1 VPGDAAHGLRRGD
14 CAAKGL
20 TAEAKRAVWHFVCKG
35 EAKVRQGFP
44 PAEAGMVI
52 GLLGGSFDPAH
63 AGHAHITREALK
75 RFGLDR
81 VWWLVSPGN
90 PLKAEGPAPLATRI
104 AQARSVID
112 DPRVVITGLEVR
124 LGTRHTAALLDRLTA
139 LYPGVH
145 FVWLMGADN
154 LVQFHRWDR
163 WQSILARVPVGVL
176 ARPGFGIAARQSVAA
191 RMFRAAEVPPRGLGL
206 RAPPAWAFV
215 NVPLVD
221 LSSSAIRARGE
232 WRR

>member
-1 VPGDAAHGLRRGD
+1 M
-14 CAAKGL
+14 
-20 TAEAKRAVWHFVCKG
+20 
-35 EAKVRQGFP
+35 RQGFP
-44 PAEAGMVI
+44 PAEAGMVV

-75 RFGLDR
+75 RFRLDR

-90 PLKAEGPAPLATRI
+90 PLKTEGPAPIDLRL
-104 AQARSVID
+104 AQARAVMD
-112 DPRVVITGLEVR
+112 DPRVVVTDLESR
-124 LGTRHTAALLDRLTA
+124 LGTRATADTLDRLTA
-139 LYPGVH
+139 LYPGVR

-154 LVQFHRWDR
+154 LAQFHRWDR

-191 RMFRAAEVPPRGLGL
+191 RMFRAAEVPPKGLGL

-215 NVPLVD
+215 TMPLVD